1 MVFAGR
7 IETSNK
13 QNNLIAKAFLEPIGF
28 DTCTCVLVQVYG
40 GGKASPPTQPT
51 ICNMLNKTSL
61 RNFLGELPLAAELDY
76 ALRHAWRNRARK
88 DHYNLSRLS
97 KSLPLAVEQARPF
110 AQKAAAGK
118 KILFFATLHYWIEQ
132 AAYISLTLAGLG
144 HKVTLMTLPY
154 SEWHKEMDK
163 LTQKQR
169 GLHTRDALSSLTPL
183 VEHASFL
190 DPSTD
195 RSGRRLKPASV
206 LPAALQSDIEE
217 ISLWDAQY
225 TLMREEVDM
234 NNASDRALYDLRI
247 KRNTFAALAALEW
260 MQTNKP
266 DVVLIPN
273 GLILEMGIVFR
284 VARYLNIPAMTF
296 EFNDQREQI
305 WLAQNS
311 SIMRQDTD
319 YLVEARCKLPMTDAM
334 YERLADLENA
344 RRGARVWGKSKR
356 VWQYVSSQGAIETR
370 KALGL
375 DDRPVVLLAANVLGD
390 SLTLGRNI
398 FAESMSEWITRTVQF
413 FASRPDVQ
421 FVIRIHPGE
430 TIVPKAKS
438 MATVVREA
446 LSEIPEH
453 IHVIAAT
460 DKINTYDLIEVA
472 DLGLA
477 YTTTVGMETAMNGIP
492 VICCGQTHYRGR
504 GFTIDPN
511 TWDEYFAALERVL
524 SDLPAHRLNDEQV
537 AKAWNYAYRFFF
549 EYPRPFPWR
558 LMNFWDD
565 LEVWPLDKVLS
576 EEGMMQFGD
585 TFKFL
590 VGEPFTW
597 K

>member
-1 MVFAGR
+1 
-7 IETSNK
+7 
-13 QNNLIAKAFLEPIGF
+13 
-28 DTCTCVLVQVYG
+28 
-40 GGKASPPTQPT
+40 
-51 ICNMLNKTSL
+51 MLNKTSI

-76 ALRHAWRNRARK
+76 ALRHAGRNRARK
-88 DHYNLSRLS
+88 DHYNLSRLE
-97 KSLPLAVEQARPF
+97 KSLPWAVSQVKPF
-110 AQKAAAGK
+110 AQKAKRGK

-144 HKVTLMTLPY
+144 HKVTLLTLPY

-163 LTQKQR
+163 LTQRQR
-169 GLHTRDALSSLTPL
+169 VLHTRDALSALSPLAPL

-190 DPSTD
+190 D
-195 RSGRRLKPASV
+195 LKPASV
-206 LPAALQSDIEE
+206 LPAALKASVEE
-217 ISLWDAQY
+217 VSLWDAQY
-225 TLMREEVDM
+225 TLMREEVNMD
-234 NNASDRALYDLRI
+234 SPRDRALYDLRL

-260 MQTNKP
+260 MQTNGP

-284 VARYLNIPAMTF
+284 VARYLGIPAVTF

-305 WLAQNS
+305 WLAQNT

-319 YLVEARCKLPMTDAM
+319 YLVEARCKLPMTDEM

-356 VWQYVSSQGAIETR
+356 LWQYVSSQGADETR
-370 KALGL
+370 KVLGL
-375 DDRPVVLLAANVLGD
+375 DERTVVLLAANVLGD

-398 FAESMSEWITRTVQF
+398 FADSMSEWITRTVQF
-413 FASRPDVQ
+413 FASRPGVQ
-421 FVIRIHPGE
+421 FVIRVHPGE
-430 TIVPKAKS
+430 KLVPQAKS
-438 MATVVREA
+438 MGTVVREA
-446 LSEIPEH
+446 LPEIPGH
-453 IHVIAAT
+453 IHLIGALDNV
-460 DKINTYDLIEVA
+460 NTYDLIEIA

-477 YTTTVGMETAMNGIP
+477 YTTTVGVETAMNGIP
-492 VICCGQTHYRGR
+492 VISCGQTHYRGR
-504 GFTIDPN
+504 GFTVDPN
-511 TWDEYFAALERVL
+511 TWDEYFAALENVL
-524 SDLPAHRLNDEQV
+524 SDLPAHRLSEEQV

-576 EEGMMQFGD
+576 EEGMAQFED

-597 K
+597 NNQGMSS

>member
-1 MVFAGR
+1 MH
-7 IETSNK
+7 
-13 QNNLIAKAFLEPIGF
+13 
-28 DTCTCVLVQVYG
+28 
-40 GGKASPPTQPT
+40 
-51 ICNMLNKTSL
+51 NMLNKNSL

-76 ALRHAWRNRARK
+76 TLRQKNRARK
-88 DHYNLSRLS
+88 DHYNLTKLQKNLPYGVAQA
-97 KSLPLAVEQARPF
+97 KSFIENAKP
-110 AQKAAAGK
+110 GK

-144 HKVTLMTLPY
+144 HKVTLLTLPY
-154 SEWHKEMDK
+154 SEWHKEKDK

-169 GLHTRDALSSLTPL
+169 GLHTRDALKSLAPY
-183 VEHASFL
+183 VQHASFL
-190 DPSTD
+190 D
-195 RSGRRLKPASV
+195 LKPASA
-206 LPAALQSDIEE
+206 LPASLKADIEE
-217 ISLWDAQY
+217 VSLWDAQY

-234 NNASDRALYDLRI
+234 KDKSDKALYDLRI
-247 KRNTFAALAALEW
+247 KRNTFAALAVLEW

-305 WLAQNS
+305 WLAQNT

-319 YLVEARCKLPMTDAM
+319 YLVRDRCSLPMTDEM

-356 VWQYVSSQGAIETR
+356 LWQYVSSQGAEATR
-370 KALGL
+370 KMLNL
-375 DDRPVVLLAANVLGD
+375 DNRPVVLLAANVLGD

-398 FAESMSEWITRTVQF
+398 FAESMSEWITRTVQY
-413 FASRPDVQ
+413 FARRPDVQ
-421 FVIRIHPGE
+421 FVVRIHPGE
-430 TIVPKAKS
+430 KIVPQAKS
-438 MATVVREA
+438 MGTVVREA
-446 LSEIPEH
+446 LPEIPGH
-453 IHVIAAT
+453 IHIVGAL
-460 DKINTYDLIEVA
+460 DNINTYDLVEIA

-477 YTTTVGMETAMNGIP
+477 YTTTVGVETAMNGIP
-492 VICCGQTHYRGR
+492 VICCGQTHYRNR
-504 GFTIDPN
+504 GFTLDPN
-511 TWDEYFAALERVL
+511 TYAEYFSTLEKVL
-524 SDLPAHRLNDEQV
+524 SDLPAHRLNEEQT

-565 LEVWPLDKVLS
+565 LEVWPLEKVLS
-576 EEGMMQFGD
+576 EEGMSQFGD

>member
-1 MVFAGR
+1 
-7 IETSNK
+7 
-13 QNNLIAKAFLEPIGF
+13 
-28 DTCTCVLVQVYG
+28 
-40 GGKASPPTQPT
+40 
-51 ICNMLNKTSL
+51 MLNKTSL

-76 ALRHAWRNRARK
+76 ALRQKNRVRK
-88 DHYNLSRLS
+88 DHYNLSLLG
-97 KSLPLAVEQARPF
+97 KSLPVAVSQVIPF
-110 AQKAAAGK
+110 AQKSKPGK

-132 AAYISLTLAGLG
+132 AAYFSLMLAGLG
-144 HKVTLMTLPY
+144 HKVTLLTLPY

-163 LTQKQR
+163 LTQRQR
-169 GLHTRDALSSLTPL
+169 ALHTRDALSALNPL
-183 VEHASFL
+183 VEHTSFL
-190 DPSTD
+190 D
-195 RSGRRLKPASV
+195 LKPASV
-206 LPAALQSDIEE
+206 LSASLKADVEE

-225 TLMREEVDM
+225 TLMREEVNM
-234 NNASDRALYDLRI
+234 NSPKDRALYDLRI
-247 KRNTFAALAALEW
+247 KRNTFAALGALEW
-260 MQTNKP
+260 MQVNKP

-284 VARYLNIPAMTF
+284 VARYLNIPAVTF

-305 WLAQNS
+305 WLAQNTS
-311 SIMRQDTD
+311 VMRQDTN
-319 YLVEARCKLPMTDAM
+319 YLVKARCNLPMTDEM

-356 VWQYVSSQGAIETR
+356 LWQYVSSQGADETR
-370 KALGL
+370 NALGL

-413 FASRPDVQ
+413 FASRPEVQ
-421 FVIRIHPGE
+421 FVIRVHPGE
-430 TIVPKAKS
+430 KLVPQAKS
-438 MATVVREA
+438 MGTVVREA
-446 LSEIPEH
+446 LQEIPKH
-453 IHVIAAT
+453 IHLIGAL
-460 DKINTYDLIEVA
+460 DNINTYDLIEIA

-477 YTTTVGMETAMNGIP
+477 YTTTVGVETAMNGIP
-492 VICCGQTHYRGR
+492 VISCGQTHYRGR

-511 TWDEYFAALERVL
+511 TWDEYFATLENF
-524 SDLPAHRLNDEQV
+524 LPNLPRHRLSEEQV

-565 LEVWPLDKVLS
+565 LEVWPVDKVLS
-576 EEGMMQFGD
+576 AEGLAQFED

-597 K
+597 PSPQPSPLGRGGNYE

>member
-1 MVFAGR
+1 
-7 IETSNK
+7 
-13 QNNLIAKAFLEPIGF
+13 
-28 DTCTCVLVQVYG
+28 
-40 GGKASPPTQPT
+40 
-51 ICNMLNKTSL
+51 MLNKTSL
-61 RNFLGELPLAAELDY
+61 RNFIGELPLAAELDY
-76 ALRHAWRNRARK
+76 ALRQKNRARK
-88 DHYNLSRLS
+88 DHYNLARLQ
-97 KSLPLAVEQARPF
+97 KSLPHAVASVKPF
-110 AQKAAAGK
+110 IEKAKPGK
-118 KILFFATLHYWIEQ
+118 NILFFATLHYWIEQ

-163 LTQKQR
+163 LTQRQR
-169 GLHTRDALSSLTPL
+169 ALHTRDSLASLSSLRQGSGQAF
-183 VEHASFL
+183 VQHVSFL
-190 DPSTD
+190 DPSTG
-195 RSGRRLKPASV
+195 SGQRLKPASA
-206 LPAALQSDIEE
+206 LPAALQADVEE
-217 ISLWDAQY
+217 VSLWDAQY

-234 NNASDRALYDLRI
+234 HSPKDRAIYDLRT

-260 MQTNKP
+260 MQTHKP

-305 WLAQNS
+305 WLAQNT

-319 YLVEARCKLPMTDAM
+319 YLVKERCSLPMTDEM

-356 VWQYVSSQGAIETR
+356 LWQYVSAQGAEQTR
-370 KALGL
+370 QALSL
-375 DDRPVVLLAANVLGD
+375 DERPVVLLAANVLGD

-398 FAESMSEWITRTVQF
+398 FAESMSEWITRTVRF
-413 FASRPDVQ
+413 FAKRSDVQ
-421 FVIRIHPGE
+421 LVIRVHPGE
-430 TIVPKAKS
+430 KLVPQAKS
-438 MATVVREA
+438 MGTVVREA
-446 LSEIPEH
+446 LPEIPRH
-453 IHVIAAT
+453 IHLIKAL
-460 DKINTYDLIEVA
+460 DNINTYDLIEIA
-472 DLGLA
+472 SLGLA
-477 YTTTVGMETAMNGIP
+477 YTTTVGVETAMNGIP
-492 VICCGQTHYRGR
+492 VISCGQTHYRGR

-511 TWDEYFAALERVL
+511 SWDEYFAVLEKVL
-524 SDLPAHRLNDEQV
+524 ADLPAYRLPEEQV

-565 LEVWPLDKVLS
+565 LEVWPVEKVLS
-576 EEGMMQFGD
+576 AEGMAQFGE

-597 K
+597 KD

>member
-1 MVFAGR
+1 
-7 IETSNK
+7 
-13 QNNLIAKAFLEPIGF
+13 
-28 DTCTCVLVQVYG
+28 
-40 GGKASPPTQPT
+40 
-51 ICNMLNKTSL
+51 MLNKNSL
-61 RNFLGELPLAAELDY
+61 RNFIGELPLAAELDY
-76 ALRHAWRNRARK
+76 ALRHTGRNRVRK
-88 DHYNLSRLS
+88 DHYNLSRLQ
-97 KSLPLAVEQARPF
+97 KSLPHAVAEAKPF
-110 AQKAAAGK
+110 IENAKPGK
-118 KILFFATLHYWIEQ
+118 NILFFATLHYWIEQ
-132 AAYISLTLAGLG
+132 AAYVSLTLAGLG

-169 GLHTRDALSSLTPL
+169 VFHTRDALSALTPF
-183 VEHASFL
+183 VQHFSFL
-190 DPSTD
+190 D
-195 RSGRRLKPASV
+195 LKPGFA
-206 LPAALQSDIEE
+206 LPTALKADVEE

-234 NNASDRALYDLRI
+234 DAAKDRALYHLRM
-247 KRNTFAALAALEW
+247 KRNTFAALVALEW
-260 MQTNKP
+260 MQTNQP

-284 VARYLNIPAMTF
+284 VARYLNIPVVTF

-305 WLAQNS
+305 WLAQNT

-319 YLVEARCKLPMTDAM
+319 YLVRDRCSLPMTDEM

-356 VWQYVSSQGAIETR
+356 LWQYVSSQGAEQTR
-370 KALGL
+370 TALGL
-375 DDRPVVLLAANVLGD
+375 DARPVVLLAANVLGD

-398 FAESMSEWITRTVQF
+398 FAASMSEWITRTVQY
-413 FASRPDVQ
+413 FAKRADVQ
-421 FVIRIHPGE
+421 LVVRIHPGE
-430 TIVPKAKS
+430 KIVPQAKS
-438 MATVVREA
+438 MGTVVHEA
-446 LSEIPEH
+446 LPEIPSH
-453 IHVIAAT
+453 IHVIGAL
-460 DKINTYDLIEVA
+460 DNVNTYDLIEIA

-477 YTTTVGMETAMNGIP
+477 YTTTVGVETAMNGIP
-492 VICCGQTHYRGR
+492 VISCGDTHYRER
-504 GFTIDPN
+504 GFTFDPN
-511 TWDEYFAALERVL
+511 SWDDYFSILESVL
-524 SDLPAHRLNDEQV
+524 SDLPVHRLSEEQT

-565 LEVWPLDKVLS
+565 LEVWPVEKVLS
-576 EEGMMQFGD
+576 DEGMKQFGD